1 MIFGKH
7 INRYYI
13 KYLPLLLLGILS
25 LVAVDLAQMEIPKL
39 YRYMV
44 NGINDGFNE
53 VNGANVAFDAAFLTN
68 SVLLPMLAVIA
79 FLLVGRFVWRIC
91 FFGAALETEA
101 DLRFRMF
108 DRSKDLSQQFYS
120 VNKVGDLMS
129 LFTNDL
135 ETINEC
141 FGSGILS
148 FCDALLLGGLSVYRM
163 FAMSPSMTG
172 LSMIPM
178 ALMLCMSL
186 LVSRT
191 LTRRWDRRQRAFSAL
206 SDFTQENFSGIAV
219 IKAFVKEAKELS
231 AFRRLN
237 RDNEEANVEYVKAST
252 LFNVLVTL
260 FAESVVC
267 VILGYGGYLVYK
279 GIFNAGELV
288 EFIGYFTAIV
298 WPILA
303 ISELVDMMSK
313 GRASLAR
320 ISGFLDTEPDVF
332 DAGEVTDPGEIC
344 GEIEFRNLSFAYP
357 GTQRKVLDNV
367 SFRIEKGESIGL
379 IGRTG
384 SGKTTVVDLILR
396 MYSVDDGVL
405 FIDGHD
411 VNSIPIKAVRDA
423 CAYVPQDGFLFSET
437 IGENIAFSLDGY
449 SEEKVVK
456 AAELA
461 EVDGD
466 IRNFSDGYGTV
477 LGERGVTLSGGQKQR
492 VSIARALIKNSRI
505 LILDDS
511 VSAVDTATEKDIIES
526 IKRERQG
533 RTTILIAHR
542 ISTVEKMDRIIYMSD
557 GRVAA
562 AGTHDELMKTC
573 PEYRHTAE
581 LQRLYGEAGI

>member
-53 VNGANVAFDAAFLTN
+53 VGGADVAFDLTFLTN

-313 GRASLAR
+313 GKASLAR

-332 DAGEVTDPGEIC
+332 DAGEVCDPGEIG

-396 MYSVDDGVL
+396 MYGVDDGVL

-411 VNSIPIKAVRDA
+411 VNTIPIKAVRDA
-423 CAYVPQDGFLFSET
+423 CAYVPQDGFLFSES

-492 VSIARALIKNSRI
+492 VSIARALIKNSQI

>member
-7 INRYYI
+7 INRYYLR
-13 KYLPLLLLGILS
+13 YLPVLLLGILS

-44 NGINDGFNE
+44 NGINDGFNA
-53 VNGANVAFDAAFLTN
+53 VDGANVVFDAAFLTDR
-68 SVLLPMLAVIA
+68 VLLPMLVVIA

-91 FFGAALETEA
+91 FFGTALEIEA
-101 DLRFRMF
+101 NLRFRMF

-148 FCDALLLGGLSVYRM
+148 FCDALLLGGLSIYRM
-163 FAMSPSMTG
+163 FMMSPSMTG

-186 LVSRT
+186 LVSKT
-191 LTRRWDRRQRAFSAL
+191 LTKRWDRRQRAFSAL

-231 AFRRLN
+231 AFRKLN
-237 RDNEEANVEYVKAST
+237 RDNEDANVEYVKAST

-313 GRASLAR
+313 GKASLAR
-320 ISGFLDTEPDVF
+320 IGGFLDTGPDVF
-332 DAGEVTDPGEIC
+332 DAGEICDSVEIG
-344 GEIEFRNLSFAYP
+344 GEIEFRDLSFAYP
-357 GTQRKVLDNV
+357 GTERNVLENV

-396 MYSVDDGVL
+396 MYGVDDGVL
-405 FIDGHD
+405 FIDGRD
-411 VNSIPIKAVRDA
+411 VNTIPIKTVRDA
-423 CAYVPQDGFLFSET
+423 CAYVPQDGFLFSES
-437 IGENIAFSLDGY
+437 IGGNIAFSLDEY
-449 SEEKVVK
+449 SEEKVVR

-461 EVDGD
+461 GVDGD
-466 IRNFSDGYGTV
+466 IRQFNDGYGTV

-492 VSIARALIKNSRI
+492 VSIARALIKESRI

-511 VSAVDTATEKDIIES
+511 VSAVDTATEKEIIES

-581 LQRLYGEAGI
+581 LQQLYGEAGI

>member
-237 RDNEEANVEYVKAST
+237 RDNEEAN
-252 LFNVLVTL
+252 
-260 FAESVVC
+260 
-267 VILGYGGYLVYK
+267 
-279 GIFNAGELV
+279 
-288 EFIGYFTAIV
+288 
-298 WPILA
+298 
-303 ISELVDMMSK
+303 
-313 GRASLAR
+313 
-320 ISGFLDTEPDVF
+320 
-332 DAGEVTDPGEIC
+332 
-344 GEIEFRNLSFAYP
+344 
-357 GTQRKVLDNV
+357 
-367 SFRIEKGESIGL
+367 
-379 IGRTG
+379 
-384 SGKTTVVDLILR
+384 
-396 MYSVDDGVL
+396 
-405 FIDGHD
+405 
-411 VNSIPIKAVRDA
+411 
-423 CAYVPQDGFLFSET
+423 
-437 IGENIAFSLDGY
+437 
-449 SEEKVVK
+449 
-456 AAELA
+456 
-461 EVDGD
+461 
-466 IRNFSDGYGTV
+466 
-477 LGERGVTLSGGQKQR
+477 
-492 VSIARALIKNSRI
+492 
-505 LILDDS
+505 
-511 VSAVDTATEKDIIES
+511 
-526 IKRERQG
+526 
-533 RTTILIAHR
+533 
-542 ISTVEKMDRIIYMSD
+542 
-557 GRVAA
+557 
-562 AGTHDELMKTC
+562 
-573 PEYRHTAE
+573 
-581 LQRLYGEAGI
+581 